1 MIYKITMSVYGDN
14 FNPDNV
20 IDKLK
25 GDYQIVNI
33 IKKGEKKRKDSD
45 DEYEFGDIGIWH
57 VNKFAT
63 ENQILEYENF
73 FVSFINENYSL
84 LKANKVTDIDLY
96 YEVFY
101 DGEQCNFSIL
111 SAKELQIIAKYSVS
125 FPISIYKLNKNKMKK
140 WSNEI
145 NEIWE
150 EKVVK

>member
-33 IKKGEKKRKDSD
+33 IKRGEKKRKDSD
-45 DEYEFGDIGIWH
+45 DKYEFGDIGIWH

-73 FVSFINENYSL
+73 FVTFINENYSL

-96 YEVFY
+96 YEVFH
-101 DGEQCNFSIL
+101 DGGQCNFSIL
-111 SAKELQIIAKYSVS
+111 SAKELQIIAKYGVS
-125 FPISIYKLNKNKMKK
+125 FPISIYKLNKNKMKN

-145 NEIWE
+145 NEKWE
-150 EKVVK
+150 EKVIK